1 MNSSPN
7 NENEKN
13 NLLVSIKIV
22 TDFIVKFNSLSQ
34 PNFKPK
40 GLDDFNSDMF
50 MACMVKL
57 ILSSD
62 ADIRIL
68 AIESL
73 CRIIY
78 HERVDE
84 NNLYNYFLYL
94 LLLWLETSN
103 SEICSRSVHTVSIF
117 MKSYMLKG
125 NEWVLKLAEVFCI
138 FFKVLLKFQMEGKG
152 INKSIIKYNLTMEE
166 FIRKTIF
173 MVLTVLKYQKENNE
187 NLWKYRQN

>member
-1 MNSSPN
+1 M
-7 NENEKN
+7 
-13 NLLVSIKIV
+13 
-22 TDFIVKFNSLSQ
+22 
-34 PNFKPK
+34 
-40 GLDDFNSDMF
+40 
-50 MACMVKL
+50 
-57 ILSSD
+57 
-62 ADIRIL
+62 
-68 AIESL
+68 
-73 CRIIY
+73 
-78 HERVDE
+78 
-84 NNLYNYFLYL
+84 
-94 LLLWLETSN
+94 
-103 SEICSRSVHTVSIF
+103 HTVSIF